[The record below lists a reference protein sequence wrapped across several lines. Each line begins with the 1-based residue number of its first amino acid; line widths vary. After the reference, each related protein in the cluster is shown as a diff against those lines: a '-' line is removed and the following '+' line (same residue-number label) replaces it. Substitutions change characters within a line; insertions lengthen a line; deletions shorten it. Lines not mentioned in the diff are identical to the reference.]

1 MSDHGPRTFVG
12 TLVFLDVLDPRP
24 DALECVQ
31 EAAARAVGHLES
43 EDVLCVPHPR
53 GLVLVFPGDPE
64 DGLFV
69 ALGLRDALEHEA
81 ASRNGFGA
89 RMSIHL
95 GPVRIV
101 QGVAQGEGPTV
112 GGQLAAVATPGQILA
127 SRSFYEVVSS
137 LSAEHR
143 ALLHPIGR
151 RRTSDGKEVDLYE
164 LGSHVEREVEVTWPT
179 VRTPVPGVAAAAP
192 PPVLHP
198 IPLVT

>member
-1 MSDHGPRTFVG
+1 MSDHGYRTFVG

-31 EAAARAVGHLES
+31 EAAARGVGHLEAD
-43 EDVLCVPHPR
+43 DVLTIPHPR

-81 ASRNGFGA
+81 ATRNGFAA

-101 QGVAQGEGPTV
+101 EGVAQGEGPTV
-112 GGQLAAVATPGQILA
+112 GSQLASVAMPGQILA
-127 SRSFYEVVSS
+127 SRSFFEVVSS

-143 ALLHPIGR
+143 ALLHPLGR
-151 RRTSDGKEVDLYE
+151 RRTAEGKEVDVYE
-164 LGSHVEREVEVTWPT
+164 LGSHVEREVEITWPT
-179 VRTPVPGVAAAAP
+179 SRTPPAGVAAA
-192 PPVLHP
+192 
-198 IPLVT
+198 